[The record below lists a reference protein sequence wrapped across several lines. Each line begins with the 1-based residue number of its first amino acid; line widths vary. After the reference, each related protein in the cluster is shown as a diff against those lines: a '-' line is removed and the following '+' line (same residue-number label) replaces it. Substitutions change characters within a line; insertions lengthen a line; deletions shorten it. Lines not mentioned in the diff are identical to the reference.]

1 MPTQIPV
8 RADRSTV
15 LSAID
20 VLMFSLLAAAID
32 GIFVLIIVCAY
43 T

>member
-15 LSAID
+15 PPAID
-20 VLMFSLLAAAID
+20 VLMLSLLAAAMD
-32 GIFVLIIVCAY
+32 GIFVSIIVWAY